1 MESRPSYTV
10 VGLFV
15 LLLSAGA
22 VFFALWM
29 GQFSERKK
37 QQREYYTYM
46 FESVS
51 GLPKDGSVKYMGV
64 EIGKVSDIHIDSA
77 DPTHVR
83 LTLRLPADFV
93 VREGMYTQLKLAGVT
108 GIAYVEISGGRAGA
122 KPISV
127 EKGKVPVIPSRPSAL
142 SKLGDALPEVAVNMA
157 DSFKHLNAV
166 LTDETIDHLN
176 RIAAHLDESTAHLT
190 EVLSRRNVEN
200 LQTLLQN
207 LADASR
213 QLEKLY
219 ETSDAVKEA
228 ARQIGEESNATL
240 RSVKESADAFA
251 QMSRD
256 LDRRIARGEFDLRT
270 TLEPTVMEAR
280 RLMQNTRSLIY
291 ELEEEISQLRQS
303 PRDLFFKE
311 SEPLPGPGETASTK
325 ERER

>member
-22 VFFALWM
+22 VLFALWM
-29 GQFSERKK
+29 GQFDERKRK
-37 QQREYYTYM
+37 YREYYTYM

-51 GLPKDGSVKYMGV
+51 GLPKDGAVKYMGV
-64 EIGKVSDIHIDSA
+64 EIGKVSEIHIDSA

-122 KPISV
+122 RPIAV
-127 EKGKVPVIPSRPSAL
+127 EKGKIPVIPSRPSPL
-142 SKLGDALPEVAVNMA
+142 SELGDALPEMAVNMA
-157 DSFKHLNAV
+157 DSFKRINEV
-166 LTDETIDHLN
+166 LTEETIAHLN
-176 RIAAHLDESTAHLT
+176 RIAAHLDESTAR
-190 EVLSRRNVEN
+190 LSEILSPRNAEN
-200 LQTLLQN
+200 VRTLLQN

-219 ETSDAVKEA
+219 ETSDAIKKA

-251 QMSRD
+251 RMSRD
-256 LDRRIARGEFDLRT
+256 FDDRITRGEFDLSS
-270 TLEPTVMEAR
+270 TLRPTLMEAR
-280 RLMQNTRSLIY
+280 RLMQSTQSLVY

-311 SEPLPGPGETASTK
+311 SEPLPGPGETTSPQ
-325 ERER
+325 ER